1 LLAPKGEI
9 DKILDTVV
17 SNLLVTNNIT
27 FEPGVNCRVLL
38 TSPIESFTVG
48 YTIVLSRGLI
58 DSLPDE
64 ASLAMVLAAELSH
77 VLLGHQLDTKF
88 AFNDRIL
95 VEDSKIFQ
103 TFNFRRTNQ
112 EREEADRKAIEL
124 LKKSPY
130 KDKTTAAG
138 LYLRAVGDRIPVMPN
153 LFQPRFGNP
162 LAENGLA
169 VRMASLMTNAPVL
182 DMTDLTQ
189 IATMPLGSRV
199 RLDPWSNQV
208 ELAKAAT
215 PVLLSEREKMPFEVT
230 PFMLALTRQSHPGGV
245 RGSTGAD
252 R

>member
-1 LLAPKGEI
+1 
-9 DKILDTVV
+9 
-17 SNLLVTNNIT
+17 
-27 FEPGVNCRVLL
+27 
-38 TSPIESFTVG
+38 
-48 YTIVLSRGLI
+48 
-58 DSLPDE
+58 
-64 ASLAMVLAAELSH
+64 
-77 VLLGHQLDTKF
+77 
-88 AFNDRIL
+88 
-95 VEDSKIFQ
+95 
-103 TFNFRRTNQ
+103 
-112 EREEADRKAIEL
+112 
-124 LKKSPY
+124 
-130 KDKTTAAG
+130 
-138 LYLRAVGDRIPVMPN
+138 MPN

-189 IATMPLGSRV
+189 IAAMPLGSRV